1 MKNIKKFFSR
11 NIFPVF
17 IKILPIQKN
26 LIVFS
31 SFGGRNYSGNP
42 RVISEKIHEKKLNY
56 RIIWL
61 IKKEA
66 IITDLPDYIKRIDS
80 DSFLAAFYLYTAK
93 YWIDDSRKT
102 IKYAKRKKQ
111 FYFQTWHGTPLKKI
125 EFDAKDKLPKRYLSY
140 AKKDSE
146 SITYLLSGNRYSSEK
161 YVSAFNIV
169 PSKILEVGTPRN
181 DELASSKEQVFDLK
195 KKQIN
200 VLFAP
205 TFRNNIEDNGIT
217 QLEWLGVDNLR
228 EFFKKQQQEL
238 NFMTKFHPNVHS
250 KLATDSKS
258 IEYMKKHQITLI
270 NDGIPLEMLFEEIDV
285 LITDYSSIFFDFAL
299 TKKPIILFN
308 YDEKEYS
315 LERGFYIQLS
325 ELPIISVQDSY
336 GLVDVFKNQQEKLL
350 KSSQELLDYIGN
362 YETGASTE
370 KVLELLER
378 DIK

>member
-11 NIFPVF
+11 NIFPFF

-42 RVISEKIHEKKLNY
+42 RVISERIHEKNLNY

-66 IITDLPDYIKRIDS
+66 VITDLPDYIKRIDT
-80 DSFLAAFYLYTAK
+80 DSFLATFYLYTAK

-102 IKYAKRKKQ
+102 IKYVKRKKQ
-111 FYFQTWHGTPLKKI
+111 LYFQTWHGTPLKKI
-125 EFDAKDKLPKRYLSY
+125 EFDAKDKLPKRYLAY

-161 YVSAFNIV
+161 YVSAFNID

-181 DELASSKEQVFDLK
+181 DKLASSKEKVPNLK
-195 KKQIN
+195 KKRIN
-200 VLFAP
+200 ILFAP

-238 NFMTKFHPNVHS
+238 NLMTKFHPNVHS

-270 NDGIPLEMLFEEIDV
+270 NDGIPLEMLFEEVDV

-325 ELPIISVQDSY
+325 ELPILSVQNSY
-336 GLVDVFKNQQEKLL
+336 DLVDIFKKQREKLL
-350 KSSQELLDYIGN
+350 ESSQELLDYIGN

-370 KVLELLER
+370 KVIELIER
-378 DIK
+378 DIM

>member
-1 MKNIKKFFSR
+1 
-11 NIFPVF
+11 
-17 IKILPIQKN
+17 
-26 LIVFS
+26 
-31 SFGGRNYSGNP
+31 SGNP

-111 FYFQTWHGTPLKKI
+111 LYFQTWHGTPLKKI

-146 SITYLLSGNRYSSEK
+146 SITYLLSGNRYSSKK

-370 KVLELLER
+370 KVLELIER

>member
-238 NFMTKFHPNVHS
+238 NLMTKFHPNVHS

-325 ELPIISVQDSY
+325 ELPIISVQD
-336 GLVDVFKNQQEKLL
+336 
-350 KSSQELLDYIGN
+350 
-362 YETGASTE
+362 
-370 KVLELLER
+370 
-378 DIK
+378 